1 VIHRDLKPSNIVVPE
16 SGDAAPTVEL
26 PQIKVLDF
34 GLARI
39 TDADVGA
46 ASTLTEIGTIKGPCP
61 T

>member
-16 SGDAAPTVEL
+16 TAVAGPSAQL
-26 PQIKVLDF
+26 PQVKVLDF

-46 ASTLTEIGTIKGPCP
+46 ATA
-61 T
+61 